1 MRRAAAIAF
10 AAGAAALGAT
20 AALAA
25 LTDLTVMPSYLAAWL
40 FWLALP
46 VGTLPLLMLLEL
58 TDVQQAARVS
68 PALRRL
74 LMAAPAVFVLI
85 APLLFRLGDVY
96 PWAGQAAP
104 GDGLGR
110 FWWQPGFFIGRSIAY
125 LLVWLVLAMVFIR
138 PPEPDAGRGRR
149 AAAIVGLMLHVVVV
163 TLAAID
169 WVMSVQPGWYSS
181 EFGLL
186 LLVAQCAIALAA
198 AVLIGD
204 GARRQ
209 PASSSPGLLLLALA
223 AAWIFLHFMQF
234 LVVWAGDLPAEIAW
248 YLPRS
253 AGIGAATAWFGALGG
268 FVLPFLVLLVPE
280 MRRRTAVVMGVA
292 GLVLFVHLL
301 EMLWLV
307 TPSFRSRFIVS
318 GTDLLILVG
327 IGGFALGSML
337 TFGEARPAQVQV
349 GHG

>member
-1 MRRAAAIAF
+1 MRRAAVVAF
-10 AAGAAALGAT
+10 AAGAVALGAT
-20 AALAA
+20 AALAV

-58 TDVQQAARVS
+58 TGIERTASVS

-96 PWAGQAAP
+96 PWTGPDGP
-104 GDGLGR
+104 GGGLGR
-110 FWWQPGFFIGRSIAY
+110 LWWQPSFFIARSIVY
-125 LLVWLVLAMVFIR
+125 LLIWLVLAMVFIR
-138 PPEPDAGRGRR
+138 PPEPEAGRGRR
-149 AAAIVGLMLHVVVV
+149 ALAIAGLMLHVVVV

-169 WVMSVQPGWYSS
+169 WVMSVQSGWYSA

-186 LLVAQCAIALAA
+186 LLVAQCAIALAG

-204 GARRQ
+204 RAHRR
-209 PASSSPGLLLLALA
+209 PTPSLPGLFLLVLA
-223 AAWIFLHFMQF
+223 AAWMFLHFMQF
-234 LVVWAGDLPAEIAW
+234 LVVWAGDLPQEIAW
-248 YLPRS
+248 YLPRD
-253 AGIGAATAWFGALGG
+253 AGIGAATAWLGAFGG
-268 FVLPFLVLLVPE
+268 FVLPFLVLLAPE
-280 MRRRTAVVMGVA
+280 MRRRRAVVMGVA
-292 GLVLFVHLL
+292 GLILLVHLV

-307 TPSFRSRFIVS
+307 TPSFRGRFVVTA
-318 GTDLLILVG
+318 TDLLVLVG
-327 IGGFALGSML
+327 IGGFAIGSML
-337 TFGEARPAQVQV
+337 TFAETREARVQV